1 MYVCDGLVAIK
12 NGEGMLLGF
21 IHQVHATEE
30 EEGGNCSTYRATA
43 KFSRNKLFYFSIFW
57 QKILGL
63 IIVFKRGSLEA
74 R

>member
-57 QKILGL
+57 QKNIG
-63 IIVFKRGSLEA
+63 VDNCFQTG
-74 R
+74 